1 MTTILLYVIAGWC
14 VASVVVALLLGWYCR
29 RMRGK

>member
-14 VASVVVALLLGWYCR
+14 VASAVAALLLGWYCR

>member
-1 MTTILLYVIAGWC
+1 LPAILLVVTGWC